1 MADLREV
8 FEMTTKQMGDPDLDS
23 WQQQEQRQRR
33 VRRNRKLGAIT
44 VVALL
49 IAGVVIA
56 ISALAH
62 GGPLGTTPGDGTSP
76 SPASA
81 QVLSVVDAGSGT
93 ETSFA
98 APLGAR
104 DFDVSADGT
113 LVAYA
118 GPDENGN
125 DQVFVSGVD
134 GANATNS
141 TQLTHGTGDLQ
152 NFGLPGGPLSGLAWS
167 PDSSMIAY
175 QQETT
180 DGPQIFTV
188 HLSDGASTRITSEP
202 QGAVAPGGWTS
213 DGASIVYMTPNY
225 SINHYSA

>member
-81 QVLSVVDAGSGT
+81 QVLSVVDVGSGT

-113 LVAYA
+113 MVAYA
-118 GPDENGN
+118 GPDEAGN
-125 DQVFVSGVD
+125 EQVFVMGVD
-134 GANATNS
+134 GANAT
-141 TQLTHGTGDLQ
+141 QLTHGRGDLQ
-152 NFGLPGGPLSGLAWS
+152 NFDLPTGPLSGLAWS
-167 PDSSMIAY
+167 PDDSMIAY
-175 QQETT
+175 QREAT

-188 HLSDGASTRITSEP
+188 RLSDGASTRITSEP
-202 QGAVAPGGWTS
+202 QGAVA
-213 DGASIVYMTPNY
+213 
-225 SINHYSA
+225 